1 MKKQK
6 AIVNCENVKLY
17 CLPKWYINCIIQSNK
32 RRRKVKD
39 SNQNI
44 AKAVLKIRQ
53 DNKLSQE
60 QFAEM
65 VGVTRQ
71 AVSRWEMGVSVPN
84 INTLILISEK
94 FDIPVDEMLK
104 SGDVVEKIDN
114 NKTPF
119 KKDRNYSIV
128 FLTIGILGLISIPF
142 EMSADDHNCTSHFG
156 VDAFC
161 LALHGADLHIR
172 SGAWSTKHG
181 NCSAWRGCADYLFPA
196 EWCDFAGYGIFD
208 QPDGAAAGCD
218 LAAGKG
224 AEFEICDPGLG
235 VWVNDVNIIWNEKE
249 AGQWEM
255 RPNALLLGYLE

>member
-114 NKTPF
+114 NKTSF

-142 EMSADDHNCTSHFG
+142 GAEWQQKKNMELFKTAYEHSYDYIFEYPLSIILI
-156 VDAFC
+156 
-161 LALHGADLHIR
+161 LALMFI
-172 SGAWSTKHG
+172 
-181 NCSAWRGCADYLFPA
+181 
-196 EWCDFAGYGIFD
+196 
-208 QPDGAAAGCD
+208 
-218 LAAGKG
+218 
-224 AEFEICDPGLG
+224 GLG
-235 VWVNDVNIIWNEKE
+235 ICFISKKKRRRFDEKND
-249 AGQWEM
+249 
-255 RPNALLLGYLE
+255 

>member
-1 MKKQK
+1 M
-6 AIVNCENVKLY
+6 N
-17 CLPKWYINCIIQSNK
+17 
-32 RRRKVKD
+32 KVKD

-53 DNKLSQE
+53 NNKLSQE

-128 FLTIGILGLISIPF
+128 FLIIGILGLISIPF
-142 EMSADDHNCTSHFG
+142 WAEWKQKKNMELFKTAYEHSYDYIFEYPLSIILI
-156 VDAFC
+156 
-161 LALHGADLHIR
+161 LALMFI
-172 SGAWSTKHG
+172 
-181 NCSAWRGCADYLFPA
+181 
-196 EWCDFAGYGIFD
+196 
-208 QPDGAAAGCD
+208 
-218 LAAGKG
+218 
-224 AEFEICDPGLG
+224 GLG
-235 VWVNDVNIIWNEKE
+235 IYFISKKKKGRRFDEKND
-249 AGQWEM
+249 
-255 RPNALLLGYLE
+255 

>member
-17 CLPKWYINCIIQSNK
+17 CLPKWHINRIIQSNK
-32 RRRKVKD
+32 RRRELMNKVKD

-128 FLTIGILGLISIPF
+128 FLIIGILGLISIPF
-142 EMSADDHNCTSHFG
+142 WAEWKQKKNMELFKTAYEHSYDYIFEYPLSIILI
-156 VDAFC
+156 
-161 LALHGADLHIR
+161 LALMFI
-172 SGAWSTKHG
+172 
-181 NCSAWRGCADYLFPA
+181 
-196 EWCDFAGYGIFD
+196 
-208 QPDGAAAGCD
+208 
-218 LAAGKG
+218 
-224 AEFEICDPGLG
+224 GLG
-235 VWVNDVNIIWNEKE
+235 IYFISKKKKGRRFDEKND
-249 AGQWEM
+249 
-255 RPNALLLGYLE
+255 